1 MSLLKTVPGLAVRAI
16 TAVSAFI
23 AGRLVQLGLL
33 EDELL
38 NVVDFDGQADQTL
51 SAH

>member
-1 MSLLKTVPGLAVRAI
+1 MSLLKTVPALAVRAT

-33 EDELL
+33 EDELP